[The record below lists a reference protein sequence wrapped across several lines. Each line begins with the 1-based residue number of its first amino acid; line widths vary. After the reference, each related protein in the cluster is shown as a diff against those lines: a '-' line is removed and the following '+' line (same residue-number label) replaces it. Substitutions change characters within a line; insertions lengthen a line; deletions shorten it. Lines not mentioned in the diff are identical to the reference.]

1 MFKNIV
7 KSIIPDNIKE
17 IKLIQEA
24 IDIFISEIMEKSNLA
39 LDVFHLYSDK
49 NEVMFE
55 EVIKVFVKNIYDTI
69 TKNINNEILI
79 KRLDELYQK
88 AGYKNFRDIKINNN
102 ILNILTKETVESIKL
117 FQQTKGHK
125 FGIEFIYRLVEDMNW
140 QQGIVE
146 SDGYFNFYEG
156 NNEFEYYVEGSL
168 IAELF
173 EYFVKPLA
181 HPVGWAYI
189 YLRVINLH
197 FTDYFLSKPVI
208 TIKEFEVG
216 CQKGL
221 DKRKDD
227 YKNNIGYLPETDK
240 NDEQIEQKFYL
251 ADGNIKS
258 SITRHGQFF
267 ENLDLPSELKL
278 VLNNKVKNIEELTFG
293 KSHNISIYFESGELL
308 EFKSNPRSLILY
320 YFESENP
327 LNAKI
332 KKNYNNYL
340 GHCGL
345 NLKYD
350 RKVVTTLKDKIQFAI
365 DFGLSNTV
373 GFLNVLG
380 AGNNFLN
387 GKISLGQKYLERVPL
402 TYKSK
407 VKNDFINSSNYKNL
421 YPYNFSELHR
431 TIEKFYCTNN
441 SILIHVNTETFEDDK
456 KPYKIILNDNIK
468 ECEKINEFDGNF
480 KNKICEVKII
490 DKFENDHEYIKF
502 KFNPI
507 KRKRKQK
514 FIPEY
519 EIFEFKNSYYYN
531 NIAGTLS
538 SNDNDISLY
547 NNKVVGNSGLL
558 CYDTFDFI
566 INLEAADITL
576 EFSDKFKMPYDLMDE
591 PNSRWYQTLWGM
603 TSGHVDNYFV
613 PLQPIGFFET
623 FNIKD
628 DLKIEVI

>member
-125 FGIEFIYRLVEDMNW
+125 SGIEFIYRLVEDMNW

-345 NLKYD
+345 NLKYE

-456 KPYKIILNDNIK
+456 KPYKIIFNDNIK

-490 DKFENDHEYIKF
+490 DKFENVHEYIKF
-502 KFNPI
+502 KFKPV

-531 NIAGTLS
+531 NIVGTLS

-547 NNKVVGNSGLL
+547 NNKVIGNCGLL

-576 EFSDKFKMPYDLMDE
+576 EFSDKFRMPYDLMDE

-603 TSGHVDNYFV
+603 SSGHVDNYFV
-613 PLQPIGFFET
+613 PKRNIGFFEA

-628 DLKIEVI
+628 DLKIEII